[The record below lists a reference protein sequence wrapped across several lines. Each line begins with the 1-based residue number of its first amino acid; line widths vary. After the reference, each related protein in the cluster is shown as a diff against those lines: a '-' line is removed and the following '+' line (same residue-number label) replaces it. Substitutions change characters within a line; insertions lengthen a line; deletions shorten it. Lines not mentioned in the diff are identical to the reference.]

1 MDLEQ
6 TLIKQTPPRPE
17 FSILINRDLRVI
29 YLHEHSRRTALIEQT
44 LVVRWATGFFL
55 SSFQKMF
62 FPCLISS
69 IFELVRNSG
78 SYDSFF
84 KQK

>member
-29 YLHEHSRRTALIEQT
+29 YLHEHSKRTALIEQM
-44 LVVRWATGFFL
+44 LVVCWATGFFWVVFKRYF
-55 SSFQKMF
+55 S
-62 FPCLISS
+62 
-69 IFELVRNSG
+69 LV
-78 SYDSFF
+78 
-84 KQK
+84 